1 MSFSD
6 EDNGVSF
13 TGSGIAGPYATTWR
27 VENEDH
33 IGVGIRDTTDTTD
46 DNAGTVLEIDTHYTV
61 DATTIGLDSGAQI
74 TLLSPYNALSS
85 DYKIRLWDKTA
96 KTQPTELSNTYDK
109 TAIENA
115 LDHLARGLNA
125 AQEELDRSL
134 KFSPI
139 LDDESEK
146 VSPTA
151 AAITNNYIPYPNAN
165 TVLTYTAS
173 GWKLSTL
180 ASLGALSFPGS
191 TTDGQHIR
199 ADGTDGDAY
208 QTSALIENDT
218 ADFTGI
224 RHLTITGN
232 LTLSASAT
240 VDGRDVSADGTQL
253 DTNTSAISTNASNI
267 STNTTAIAL
276 NTAKVS
282 ATEANVKSALDGA
295 TITEVDPVSGDQI
308 LIQDASD
315 SNNLKTIDYKW
326 MNRAP
331 DIIIEHQEASSTDG
345 GTATSGSWE
354 TGTLNT
360 EVRDVNSDITLSSN
374 VISGLPAGDYY
385 CEFWAAFYGT
395 NDSTARIYNIDQ
407 TAEALLGCNARSDST
422 DPSNTFSRGE
432 GVITIATNDTLR
444 LERQVQDTNADQGW
458 GNGVAWAT
466 NRYACIKLWRLS

>member
-46 DNAGTVLEIDTHYTV
+46 DNAGTVLELDTHYTV
-61 DATTIGLDSGAQI
+61 NGETVGLDSGAQV

-96 KTQPTELSNTYDK
+96 KTQPTELSTTYEK
-109 TAIENA
+109 TAVENA

-125 AQEELDRSL
+125 AQEELDRAL

-151 AAITNNYIPYPNAN
+151 AAITNNYIPYPNTN
-165 TVLTYTAS
+165 TVLIYTAS
-173 GWKLSTL
+173 GWKLSTI

-208 QTSALIENDT
+208 QTSALIEDDN

-240 VDGRDVSADGTQL
+240 VDGRDVSADGAKLDYLTVTQAVDL
-253 DTNTSAISTNASNI
+253 DTMETDVAANNAKATCNTANVDAAGAVMNSDTSTAGMSFGIDEDDMSSDSATKFPTQQSVKAYVDGQPITASYLSSGQTITAAGLLTLAHGLGAVPKLVQFYIKCTTSDLGYAIGDEVLIAPVNTSSSVTSRFNGVYWDSTNVYIRFNDESGHPRIGNK
-267 STNTTAIAL
+267 STGVEDSIDL
-276 NTAKVS
+276 
-282 ATEANVKSALDGA
+282 
-295 TITEVDPVSGDQI
+295 
-308 LIQDASD
+308 SD
-315 SNNLKTIDYKW
+315 WDLYV
-326 MNRAP
+326 RAF
-331 DIIIEHQEASSTDG
+331 A
-345 GTATSGSWE
+345 
-354 TGTLNT
+354 
-360 EVRDVNSDITLSSN
+360 
-374 VISGLPAGDYY
+374 
-385 CEFWAAFYGT
+385 
-395 NDSTARIYNIDQ
+395 
-407 TAEALLGCNARSDST
+407 
-422 DPSNTFSRGE
+422 
-432 GVITIATNDTLR
+432 
-444 LERQVQDTNADQGW
+444 
-458 GNGVAWAT
+458 
-466 NRYACIKLWRLS
+466 